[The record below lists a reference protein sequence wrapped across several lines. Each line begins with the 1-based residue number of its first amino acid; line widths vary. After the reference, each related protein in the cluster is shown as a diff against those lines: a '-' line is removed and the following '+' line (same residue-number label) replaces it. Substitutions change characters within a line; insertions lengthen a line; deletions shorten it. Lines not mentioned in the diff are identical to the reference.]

1 VIQREPK
8 VAQVYCWWFVREQC
22 WLGVG
27 IAGSGVGVGRRRRA
41 RHDITVLKRTHAGS
55 EGWRH
60 GGFLL
65 ERQTMI
71 AGTQGP
77 GRDC

>member
-1 VIQREPK
+1 
-8 VAQVYCWWFVREQC
+8 
-22 WLGVG
+22 VG